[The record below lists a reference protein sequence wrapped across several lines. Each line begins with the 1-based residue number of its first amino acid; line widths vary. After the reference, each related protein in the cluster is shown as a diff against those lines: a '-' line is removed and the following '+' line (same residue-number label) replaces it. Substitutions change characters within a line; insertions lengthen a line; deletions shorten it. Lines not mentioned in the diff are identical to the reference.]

1 MSMQT
6 AVIVDLIF
14 DWIVM
19 IIMILLFMG
28 GSDNG

>member
-14 DWIVM
+14 DWITM
-19 IIMILLFMG
+19 LIMILFLLG
-28 GSDNG
+28 GADND